1 MNYSENDIKALFAAF
16 NAMSERIEELEEIVR
31 KLQGKKKCVI
41 LEMKPKQELWDLS
54 KTSQKDLSALPL
66 TR

>member
-41 LEMKPKQELWDLS
+41 LEMKPKIGIQML
-54 KTSQKDLSALPL
+54 KK
-66 TR
+66 